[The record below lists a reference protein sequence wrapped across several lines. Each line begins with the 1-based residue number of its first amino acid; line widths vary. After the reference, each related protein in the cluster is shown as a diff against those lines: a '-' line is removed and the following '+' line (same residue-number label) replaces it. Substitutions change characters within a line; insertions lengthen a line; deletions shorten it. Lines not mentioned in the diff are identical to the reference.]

1 VKFSPARLSIAIVA
15 LAAVSLSAD
24 QPPKR
29 QYDQAEAQRVYDAL
43 LSSKYFYKGSD
54 RTVWVIKTETQGGI
68 WPECLPKPEELDLD
82 DWQGIRDFVKENQAA
97 KLLDLRFTWSAPVVV
112 VSRTEPQ
119 DSLDD
124 ETAWKL
130 FHETY
135 PDSPGTLAFSTVGFN
150 ERRDRALVR
159 TTFECGFLCG
169 GIRFHAL
176 ERRGNVWR
184 VVESP
189 IPCVGNF

>member
-24 QPPKR
+24 EPPKR

-68 WPECLPKPEELDLD
+68 WPECLPKAEELDLD

-135 PDSPGTLAFSTVGFN
+135 PDSPGTLAFSAVGFN